1 MRNTN
6 RLRVPHLALLAALA
20 ALAPALAGADVFDL
34 QLPSD
39 DTTATENELI
49 HRTEQRHDLA
59 ARPGPVAD
67 VDWYRIA
74 ARPYS
79 SYEVV
84 IDETSGDIGPTLVL
98 ERVANNGVTLQ
109 QASIGV
115 TSIGYNRTLRWENT
129 TAGEVTHFIRVRSGG
144 CTTTCNATA
153 VYRIRSFET
162 TGFIPRFYDHGT
174 LRTVF
179 SVQNPTDATVSGRLY
194 YWHDKDATLLTTEPF
209 TLPAHGMVS
218 IQPNPVLLAPCGPD
232 MQGCTG
238 HVTVTSN
245 AAYGELRAK
254 ASQIDTDPTRNESW
268 DHEMVPVP

>member
-1 MRNTN
+1 MSTRNAT
-6 RLRVPHLALLAALA
+6 RSLRCALLAALA

-34 QLPSD
+34 QSPSD
-39 DTTATENELI
+39 DTTLTENELI
-49 HRTEQRHDLA
+49 HRSEQRHDLA

-67 VDWYRIA
+67 EDWYRIV

-84 IDETSGDIGPTLVL
+84 VDETSGDIGPTLVL
-98 ERVANNGVTLQ
+98 ERVPTNGDPQ

-129 TAGEVTHFIRVRSGG
+129 TAFPVTNFIRVRSGG
-144 CTTTCNATA
+144 CNTNCNATA

-174 LRTVF
+174 IRTVF
-179 SVQNPTDATVSGRLY
+179 SVQNPTDARVHGRLY
-194 YWHDKDATLLTTEPF
+194 YWHDKDATLLATDTF
-209 TLPAHGMVS
+209 DLPAHGMVS
-218 IQPNPVLLAPCGPD
+218 IQPNPALLAPCGPD
-232 MQGCTG
+232 AQGCTG
-238 HVTVTSN
+238 HVTVSHN